1 MTAQPAKKTADA
13 EWQAVAEE
21 AVKLVESEMTLG
33 LGTGRA
39 ASAFVRALAARVE
52 KEHLEI
58 FGVPTSEATRNLA
71 EKLDVPLTTLDAA
84 GALDLTVDGADQVAP
99 NVDLIKGL
107 GGAHV
112 REKIVAAASRRLVVV
127 TGEEKLV
134 EKLGGA
140 HPVPVE
146 VLPFGLTFCRRRLAK
161 LGCEARLR
169 PRKDDKDAPFVTD
182 NGNYIVD
189 CQFPS
194 VEDPTGLDRKMLEIP
209 GVVGTGLFVDMA
221 ERVLVQRADGSVDI
235 LKNPRKG
242 D

>member
-1 MTAQPAKKTADA
+1 MSAQPARKAADT
-13 EWQAVAEE
+13 EWQAVAAE
-21 AVKLVESEMTLG
+21 AVKLVENRMTLG

-39 ASAFVRALAARVE
+39 ASAFVRALAARLE
-52 KEHLEI
+52 DENLEI

-84 GALDLTVDGADQVAP
+84 GTLDLTIDGADEVTP
-99 NVDLIKGL
+99 DVDLIKGL

-112 REKIVAAASRRLVVV
+112 REKIVAAASKRLVVV

-134 EKLGGA
+134 EKLGA
-140 HPVPVE
+140 AQPVPVE
-146 VLPFGLTFCRRRLAK
+146 VLPFGLTFCRQQLAK

-189 CQFPS
+189 CKFPS
-194 VEDPTGLDRKMLEIP
+194 VEDPRGLDRRILEIP

-221 ERVLVQRADGSVDI
+221 ERVLVQRANGSVDV

-242 D
+242 E